1 MHATVWT
8 MECSDL
14 NKHENYEEK
23 TMRNEKEQ
31 VSPAKSNVFTY
42 ENDLTGREVLTS
54 LVFESSEEKQQSPF
68 RVSLEDIRAAAGDDV
83 LYQAVAAVALRKG
96 LWILDDRKNG
106 GVRA

>member
-1 MHATVWT
+1 